1 MLLNDRLS
9 GGLNQIGLPVTARQ
23 SEQLDS
29 YLYLIQK
36 WNQTYNLVADCR
48 TEPLLIRHLFDCLS
62 ALPLASIS
70 PDAHVLDVGCGDGM
84 LMELLAKEKNVNIRG
99 IEISKIKVQN
109 CIAKGLTIIEGNAE
123 NDLRQFPD
131 KSFDYVILSQTLQA
145 FLKPEKV
152 INELL
157 RIGKQAIVTIPNFGY
172 WKIRLHLLL
181 KGTMPVTKTL
191 PDEWYNTPNIHLC
204 TIKDFVHFSKNK
216 NFKLSKS
223 IALKD
228 NQQSFISNYNLKL
241 KNLSSNLGIFL
252 IER

>member
-1 MLLNDRLS
+1 MNMKPEFKIISDLIIR
-9 GGLNQIGLPVTARQ
+9 
-23 SEQLDS
+23 DS
-29 YLYLIQK
+29 
-36 WNQTYNLVADCR
+36 
-48 TEPLLIRHLFDCLS
+48 
-62 ALPLASIS
+62 
-70 PDAHVLDVGCGDGM
+70 HVLDVGCGDGV
-84 LMELLAKEKNVNIRG
+84 LMEFLIKEKKVNIRG
-99 IEISKIKVQN
+99 IEISKTKVQN

-123 NDLRQFPD
+123 EDLKQFPD
-131 KSFDYVILSQTLQA
+131 KSFDYVVLSQTLQA
-145 FLKPEKV
+145 FLYPEKV

-181 KGTMPVTKTL
+181 KGTMPVTRTL

-204 TIKDFVHFSKNK
+204 TIKDFVFFSESK

-223 IALKD
+223 IALKS
-228 NQQSFISNYNLKL
+228 NQPSYIKKSNLSI

>member
-1 MLLNDRLS
+1 MK
-9 GGLNQIGLPVTARQ
+9 
-23 SEQLDS
+23 SEFKIIS
-29 YLYLIQK
+29 NLIDK
-36 WNQTYNLVADCR
+36 N
-48 TEPLLIRHLFDCLS
+48 S
-62 ALPLASIS
+62 
-70 PDAHVLDVGCGDGM
+70 HVLDVGCGDGI
-84 LMELLAKEKNVNIRG
+84 LMEFLAQEKKVNIRG
-99 IEISKIKVQN
+99 IEISKTKVQN

-123 NDLRQFPD
+123 EDLRQFPD

-145 FLKPEKV
+145 FLNPEKV

-181 KGTMPVTKTL
+181 KGTMPVTKIL

-204 TIKDFVHFSKNK
+204 TIKDFVFFSKDK

-228 NQQSFISNYNLKL
+228 NQQSFITNSNLNL

-252 IER
+252 IES

>member
-1 MLLNDRLS
+1 MKQEFKIISD
-9 GGLNQIGLPVTARQ
+9 
-23 SEQLDS
+23 
-29 YLYLIQK
+29 LIDE
-36 WNQTYNLVADCR
+36 N
-48 TEPLLIRHLFDCLS
+48 S
-62 ALPLASIS
+62 
-70 PDAHVLDVGCGDGM
+70 HVLDVGCGDGI
-84 LMELLAKEKNVNIRG
+84 LMEYLVKEKKVNIRG
-99 IEISKIKVQN
+99 IEISKTKIQN

-123 NDLRQFPD
+123 EDLKQFPD
-131 KSFDYVILSQTLQA
+131 KSFDYVVLSQTLQA
-145 FLKPEKV
+145 FLNPEKV

-181 KGTMPVTKTL
+181 KGTMPVTRTL

-204 TIKDFVHFSKNK
+204 TIKDFVYFSKAK

-223 IALKD
+223 IALRSNQLSYIKD
-228 NQQSFISNYNLKL
+228 GNLNL

>member
-1 MLLNDRLS
+1 MKPEFKIIS
-9 GGLNQIGLPVTARQ
+9 K
-23 SEQLDS
+23 
-29 YLYLIQK
+29 LIDE
-36 WNQTYNLVADCR
+36 NSL
-48 TEPLLIRHLFDCLS
+48 
-62 ALPLASIS
+62 
-70 PDAHVLDVGCGDGM
+70 VLDVGCGDGI
-84 LMELLAKEKNVNIRG
+84 LMEFLIKEKKVNIRG
-99 IEISKIKVQN
+99 IEISKDKVQN

-123 NDLRQFPD
+123 NDLKQFPD

-145 FLKPEKV
+145 FLNPEKV

-172 WKIRLHLLL
+172 WKIRLHLLI

-204 TIKDFVHFSKNK
+204 TIKDFVSFSKEK
-216 NFKLSKS
+216 SFKLSKS
-223 IALKD
+223 IALKS
-228 NQQSFISNYNLKL
+228 NQPSLITNSNLNL

>member
-1 MLLNDRLS
+1 MKPEFKIISD
-9 GGLNQIGLPVTARQ
+9 
-23 SEQLDS
+23 
-29 YLYLIQK
+29 LID
-36 WNQTYNLVADCR
+36 NN
-48 TEPLLIRHLFDCLS
+48 S
-62 ALPLASIS
+62 
-70 PDAHVLDVGCGDGM
+70 HVLDVGCGDGI
-84 LMELLAKEKNVNIRG
+84 LMEFLVKQKKVNIRG
-99 IEISKIKVQN
+99 IEISKTKVQN

-123 NDLRQFPD
+123 EDLRQFPD

-157 RIGKQAIVTIPNFGY
+157 RIGRQAIVTIPNFGY

-181 KGTMPVTKTL
+181 KGTMPVTRTL

-204 TIKDFVHFSKNK
+204 TIKDFVFFSKAK

-223 IALKD
+223 IALKN
-228 NQQSFISNYNLKL
+228 NQPSYVKSSNLNM